1 MKWLYNLPGTHT
13 EGLVKLLEKIY
24 GLKDEEAVSTYQ
36 AARRG
41 KVVGDPVV
49 PPKSPFTLE
58 QLKKMGLIGV
68 YEDEG

>member
-1 MKWLYNLPGTHT
+1 MRWLYNLPGTHT
-13 EGLVKLLEKIY
+13 DGLVKLLEKIY

-41 KVVGDPVV
+41 KVIGDPQV
-49 PPKSPFTLE
+49 PPKSPFTLA

-68 YEDEG
+68 YEDE